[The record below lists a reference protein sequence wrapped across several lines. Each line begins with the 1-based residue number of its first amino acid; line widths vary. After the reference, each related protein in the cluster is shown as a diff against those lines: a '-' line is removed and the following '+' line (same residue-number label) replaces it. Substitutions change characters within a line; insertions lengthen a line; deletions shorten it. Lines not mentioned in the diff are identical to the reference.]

1 MQKAS
6 RSLVC
11 SADGELISIVFKS
24 RRFAVDHQL
33 IAQAGAVAGG
43 IDGTVVLKSA
53 ALFGAAL
60 GAVGV
65 GIPGIGI
72 GIAASKALEGMAR
85 QPEMQGKL
93 LINGIIFA
101 ALMEALGLFAFLIA
115 LLLFQYGS
123 KLPG

>member
-1 MQKAS
+1 M
-6 RSLVC
+6 
-11 SADGELISIVFKS
+11 
-24 RRFAVDHQL
+24 DHQL

-65 GIPGIGI
+65 GIPGISI
-72 GIAASKALEGMAR
+72 GIAASKDLEGMAR